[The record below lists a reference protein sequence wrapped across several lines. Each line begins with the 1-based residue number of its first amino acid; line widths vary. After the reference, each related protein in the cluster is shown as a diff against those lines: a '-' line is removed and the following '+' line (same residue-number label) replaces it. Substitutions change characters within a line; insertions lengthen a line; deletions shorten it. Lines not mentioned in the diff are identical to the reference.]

1 MHKNEGEMVFR
12 RAGLLDIPSIYRLI
26 QLGSVNGAYTEQYLS
41 GKGHVLLLKQLLGA
55 CLSLWLVDAWIG
67 GGLSPL
73 AVLEHGEEFIGFTW
87 LRGVLDNGQPL
98 VSVLMLSIAPEHA
111 GKGYGLA
118 LLRNVVR
125 RAPKGAVVRAECTR
139 YANHMKSLLR
149 RAGFVRR
156 RHSMVPSGCVGLD
169 VYEKTVE

>member
-1 MHKNEGEMVFR
+1 
-12 RAGLLDIPSIYRLI
+12 
-26 QLGSVNGAYTEQYLS
+26 
-41 GKGHVLLLKQLLGA
+41 
-55 CLSLWLVDAWIG
+55 
-67 GGLSPL
+67 
-73 AVLEHGEEFIGFTW
+73 
-87 LRGVLDNGQPL
+87 
-98 VSVLMLSIAPEHA
+98 MLSIAPEYS

-118 LLRNVVR
+118 LLGNIVR

-156 RHSMVPSGCVGLD
+156 RHGVVPSGCVGLD